1 MNVSVSAVKRGRIF
15 FYSFILFRGKGKRGQ
30 GVVLLVCLFC
40 WVFFFI

>member
-15 FYSFILFRGKGKRGQ
+15 FIHLYFFRGKGKRGW